1 MMRRKVAANF
11 ARQIGLMI
19 PPSIGIARGQND
31 YCNAHGNIAFFNLQN
46 VLEKRQI
53 FEMRK

>member
-19 PPSIGIARGQND
+19 PPNTGIARGQND
-31 YCNAHGNIAFFNLQN
+31 YCNARGNIVFFNLQN

>member
-1 MMRRKVAANF
+1 
-11 ARQIGLMI
+11 MI
-19 PPSIGIARGQND
+19 PPYTGIVRGQND

>member
-19 PPSIGIARGQND
+19 PPYTGITRGQND
-31 YCNAHGNIAFFNLQN
+31 YCNARGNIVFFNLQN

>member
-19 PPSIGIARGQND
+19 PPNIGIARGQND

>member
-19 PPSIGIARGQND
+19 APYTGIARGQND
-31 YCNAHGNIAFFNLQN
+31 YCNARGNIAFFNLHN